1 MQMANSGHIL
11 IADDDETFLQS
22 TADLLRREEYVC
34 DCASDAGAVIEILRL
49 ARYDLLITDIN
60 MPGNTGLELIKNLPE
75 NAEGMPV
82 ILVTGNH
89 LINTEIQSL
98 QPPVVACMRKP
109 LDFDK
114 LLAQVRI
121 SMERK

>member
-1 MQMANSGHIL
+1 MAGSGHIL

-34 DCASDAGAVIEILRL
+34 DCASDARAVIEILRL

-60 MPGNTGLELIKNLPE
+60 MPGNTGLELIKNLPK

-98 QPPVVACMRKP
+98 QPPVVACMHKP

>member
-1 MQMANSGHIL
+1 MAESGKIL
-11 IADDDETFLQS
+11 IADDDETILQS
-22 TADLLRREEYVC
+22 TADLLRREGYEC
-34 DCASDAGAVIEILRL
+34 DCVSDAKSVIEILRS
-49 ARYDLLITDIN
+49 ARYDLLISDIN
-60 MPGNTGLELIKNLPE
+60 MPGNSGLELIKNLPK

-82 ILVTGNH
+82 ILVTGGP

-109 LDFDK
+109 IDFDK

-121 SMERK
+121 SIERL

>member
-1 MQMANSGHIL
+1 MADSGNIL

-22 TADLLRREEYVC
+22 TADLLRREGYVC
-34 DCASDAGAVIEILRL
+34 ACASDAKAVIEILRS
-49 ARYDLLITDIN
+49 ARYDLLISDIN
-60 MPGNTGLELIKNLPE
+60 MPGNSELELIKNLPKT
-75 NAEGMPV
+75 AEGMPV
-82 ILVTGNH
+82 ILVTGGP

-98 QPPVVACMRKP
+98 QPPVVTCMRKP
-109 LDFDK
+109 IDFDK

>member
-1 MQMANSGHIL
+1 MADSGNIL

-34 DCASDAGAVIEILRL
+34 GCVSDAGAVIEVLRL

-60 MPGNTGLELIKNLPE
+60 MPGNTGLELIKNLPK

-82 ILVTGNH
+82 ILVTGNP
-89 LINTEIQSL
+89 LIDTEIQSL